1 MVSIHSIM
9 GAVQPNV
16 YCKGSKEEIDNLIK
30 IAETGKEKGVLEAA
44 KHIEKLK
51 KEGKDILVKPDFLD
65 QEKAEISNAWD
76 LKGIK
81 TPIEQH
87 KLGYDAVSES
97 LEPVYFWLLDNLE
110 EEYGAEP
117 KKLIDTFA
125 SSYGSGHFS
134 EMGQK
139 STTMQQQ
146 GMQMLGAANQVVK
159 SIINLIYDLKDFKM
173 RMELYDRRDSEKKE
187 EKESALLS
195 LKQLWLDTVDI
206 KRGNSSIKAMA
217 ISGANAP
224 NFVTLIDGFMA
235 IIDLKTLHEQHE
247 KGELDLNDR
256 VYRLLEQRFGE
267 FEVWLKNSHEEL
279 KKRFEIERTYL
290 KSQVATLKL
299 YSRWAKPYLE
309 AAKRLEQN
317 ASRTAALV
325 NSFNSSIL
333 ELTLFSSKEHLVKED
348 VDRNR
353 VPRMYLEKVKT
364 KYYECVV
371 VELKFTTIPERAS
384 QQGGY
389 GFRGRVAITFT
400 SYSLSAE
407 EIKLVEKAVEQDDF
421 DGIFGAVSGATDE
434 TLGSLKTD
442 LDELLGEKEEE
453 KADEKKKEE
462 KKTDDSNPFSALF
475 SIFMPSTW
483 TSKKEEKKPSDPN
496 AIKIKKDDDFEK
508 VARNYAIISAR
519 GRCNKMYS
527 SYKGSHGMATLP

>member
-1 MVSIHSIM
+1 MVSIHSII

-16 YCKGSKEEIDNLIK
+16 YCKESQKEVIEIV
-30 IAETGKEKGVLEAA
+30 EKDKDGVLAGA
-44 KHIEKLK
+44 RYIEKLK
-51 KEGKDILVKPDFLD
+51 KDGKDILVKPEFLD
-65 QEKAEISNAWD
+65 LEKAEISNAWD
-76 LKGIK
+76 LKGLK
-81 TPIEQH
+81 NPLEQH

-139 STTMQQQ
+139 ATTMQQQ
-146 GMQMLGAANQVVK
+146 GMQMLGAINQVVK
-159 SIINLIYDLKDFKM
+159 SIINLIYDLKEFKM
-173 RMELYDRRDSEKKE
+173 RLELYEHRTSEKPE
-187 EKESALLS
+187 EKEGALLS
-195 LKQLWLDTVDI
+195 LKQVWLDTVDI

-235 IIDLKTLHEQHE
+235 IIDLKTLHERHE
-247 KGELDLNDR
+247 EGKLDLNDR
-256 VYRLLEQRFGE
+256 VYRLLEQRFAE
-267 FEVWLKNSHEEL
+267 FEIWLDKSYQEI
-279 KKRFEIERTYL
+279 KKRFEIEKAYL
-290 KSQVATLKL
+290 KSQVSTVKL
-299 YSRWAKPYLE
+299 YARWAKPYLE

-317 ASRTAALV
+317 ASRTSALV

-353 VPRMYLEKVKT
+353 VPKMYLDKVKE
-364 KYYECVV
+364 KYQECVV
-371 VELKFTTIPERAS
+371 VELKFTTIPEKTS

-389 GFRGRVAITFT
+389 GFRGRVGITFT
-400 SYSLSAE
+400 SYSLSTG
-407 EIKLVEKAVEQDDF
+407 EIELMSKAIEKDDF
-421 DGIFGAVSGATDE
+421 DEAFGAISGSTDE
-434 TLGSLKTD
+434 TLNALKGD

-453 KADEKKKEE
+453 KKDEKKEE
-462 KKTDDSNPFSALF
+462 KKSDDSNPFSALF
-475 SIFMPSTW
+475 SIFLPSTW
-483 TSKKEEKKPSDPN
+483 QKKEEKKPSDPN
-496 AIKIKKDDDFEK
+496 AIKVKKDDDFEK